1 MLIEIDF
8 RDKRPLYEQ
17 ISDKLKRLIEE
28 GVIGKDELLPSV
40 RALSMELSIN
50 PNTIQKAYGVL
61 DRDGYSYSVAGK
73 GSFAADV
80 SGLLPGRIAAFYGEL
95 DTVLARAPAL
105 GVGEKEVTEHV
116 SGFFRDNAGSGRTV
130 PQNNTGGGE
139 EK

>member
-17 ISDKLKRLIEE
+17 ISDKLKRLIEQ
-28 GVIGKDELLPSV
+28 GVIGRDELLPSV

-50 PNTIQKAYGVL
+50 PNTIQKAYSVL

-80 SGLLPGRIAAFYGEL
+80 SLLLPGRREAFFTEL
-95 DTVLARAPAL
+95 DGVLARAPAL
-105 GVGEKEVTEHV
+105 GISAEDVIQHIQDTAEKGA
-116 SGFFRDNAGSGRTV
+116 S
-130 PQNNTGGGE
+130 
-139 EK
+139 K

>member
-17 ISDKLKRLIEE
+17 ISDRLKLLIEQ

-80 SGLLPGRIAAFYGEL
+80 SALLPARREAFYHEL
-95 DTVLARAPAL
+95 DEVLKRAPAL
-105 GVGEKEVTEHV
+105 GIGVADVTEHV
-116 SGFFRDNAGSGRTV
+116 RGV
-130 PQNNTGGGE
+130 MKKGE
-139 EK
+139 QYDTDQ